1 MKKKWKKDEEE
12 WIKNG
17 TRKKYHH
24 EMNARNDM
32 VDTDYD
38 YATKWLSAMLCYV
51 VLCCA
56 VLYCT
61 VLYCTVLK
69 CAVSE
74 WVSESWNWMN
84 QWIKNGLTITW
95 LGGSNQYIILTKS
108 SFQSGSF
115 CSTHYNQHERIG

>member
-1 MKKKWKKDEEE
+1 MRIWRKSEKKDEEE

-17 TRKKYHH
+17 KRKKYHH

-38 YATKWLSAMLCYV
+38 YAMKWLSA
-51 VLCCA
+51 VLCCV
-56 VLYCT
+56 VLF
-61 VLYCTVLK
+61 

-115 CSTHYNQHERIG
+115 CSTHYNHHERIG